1 MQKNTVI
8 REMKIEDYDRVL
20 SLWQSDRSIYLDERD
35 SLENIQKY
43 LESSNL
49 VEKLRHYGT

>member
-1 MQKNTVI
+1 
-8 REMKIEDYDRVL
+8 MKIEDYDGVL
-20 SLWQSDRSIYLDERD
+20 SHWQSDRSIYLDERD

>member
-1 MQKNTVI
+1 
-8 REMKIEDYDRVL
+8 MKIEDYDRVL